1 MEVKQRE
8 LLYRLMIRFV
18 YLPRYLISYLPCDC
32 YRFCRLISGV
42 RSPYLPTR
50 TDKSRQE
57 PTRAAKCRHET
68 FLCIFRLKYY
78 LLDHIYALYIQI
90 SHMVAFATPKN
101 DGFTTLQIALL
112 TDKKFCEAV
121 LAVYVGCHRDFIVIP
136 KTA

>member
-1 MEVKQRE
+1 MA
-8 LLYRLMIRFV
+8 L
-18 YLPRYLISYLPCDC
+18 SYQVNLA
-32 YRFCRLISGV
+32 IEI
-42 RSPYLPTR
+42 PYITENYINLVTLF

-57 PTRAAKCRHET
+57 PTRAIKRRQEA

-90 SHMVAFATPKN
+90 SHMVAFAAPKN
-101 DGFTTLQIALL
+101 NEFTTLQTALL

-121 LAVYVGCHRDFIVIP
+121 LAVYVGCHRDFSVIP